1 MTHASSRGVNDED
14 LQTVQ
19 TSSDAL
25 EQEVQQEKTALRE
38 NEAWLAAQKEA
49 FQAALN
55 GASLE
60 VPLQVLVRA
69 ALDQVDHGT
78 RCAFYVTDPQG
89 AELHHVTGMP
99 DAYSECVDGFKVAA
113 NSLAC
118 GLAVYTGQPVITA
131 DVTKEPLWSSW
142 LWLAERYDYRGC
154 WSFPIETMTGKVVGT
169 FAMYFRGPRAATP
182 RDYARA
188 AIVTRTAAIIISHS
202 REAKE
207 RDEAVEALRAS
218 EAALRR
224 AVAEREALLK
234 ELHHRVKNNLQV
246 ITSLLEI
253 QADQSGHPQAV
264 ASLAEARNRIG
275 AIASMHELLYRS
287 ESLSA
292 VDLCGYARRLVM
304 HVVSFYRKDRRVAVS
319 VLGNDIEVDL
329 ARAVPLGLL
338 LNELVSN
345 ACKHAFPDDGAGDL
359 EITLSRLQ
367 QGIRVRVRDTGVG
380 LPQGLAPRSVS
391 GLGLQLVHMLAK
403 QVGGDVTFQSSGG
416 TTVDVYV
423 PYGPVN
429 D

>member
-1 MTHASSRGVNDED
+1 
-14 LQTVQ
+14 
-19 TSSDAL
+19 
-25 EQEVQQEKTALRE
+25 
-38 NEAWLAAQKEA
+38 
-49 FQAALN
+49 
-55 GASLE
+55 
-60 VPLQVLVRA
+60 
-69 ALDQVDHGT
+69 
-78 RCAFYVTDPQG
+78 
-89 AELHHVTGMP
+89 
-99 DAYSECVDGFKVAA
+99 
-113 NSLAC
+113 
-118 GLAVYTGQPVITA
+118 
-131 DVTKEPLWSSW
+131 
-142 LWLAERYDYRGC
+142 
-154 WSFPIETMTGKVVGT
+154 
-169 FAMYFRGPRAATP
+169 MYFRGPRAATP